1 MLLLQNKKENF
12 GQYLK
17 DFKILDCTNKQIGSK
32 MVCGHLLYL
41 RSEIIGMRNFLN
53 FLKSRTFLIQLGL
66 ALVVSVITVFVVL
79 SWLKSTTNHGEFV
92 EVPDF
97 SKKSVMDMRKTIEEA
112 GLRYEVL
119 DSANY
124 NPDFPRFSIIEQNPA
139 AGAKVKTNRKI
150 YFTVNPSG
158 YKEVTVPKIIQVT
171 KRNATSML
179 RAVGLDVQRVTY
191 VDELGKDMVYQVK
204 YKGQYIKPGDKL
216 PKTSKVELIC
226 GNGTIPDRAI
236 IKADSE

>member
-1 MLLLQNKKENF
+1 
-12 GQYLK
+12 
-17 DFKILDCTNKQIGSK
+17 
-32 MVCGHLLYL
+32 
-41 RSEIIGMRNFLN
+41 MRNFFK
-53 FLKSRTFLIQLGL
+53 FLTSKIFLIQLGL
-66 ALVVSVITVFVVL
+66 ALVVLILVVFGTL
-79 SWLKSTTNHGEFV
+79 TWLNSTTNHGEFV

-97 SKKSVMDMRKTIEEA
+97 SKLSVMDMRKEIEEA

-119 DSANY
+119 DSANF
-124 NPDFPRFSIIEQNPA
+124 NPDYPRFSIIDQNPY

-158 YKEVTVPKIIQVT
+158 YKKVTVPKIIQVT

-191 VDELGKDMVYQVK
+191 IDELGKDMVYQIK
-204 YKGQYIKPGDKL
+204 HKGKYIKPGDKL
-216 PKTSKVELIC
+216 PKTSKIELVC
-226 GNGTIPDRAI
+226 GNGTITDRAI